1 MGYTMG
7 LLWVVLI
14 VVEATG
20 LIRIHTVEVH
30 PSTFRSWAMVEGE
43 EGGRIVFVKKGKL
56 MASQL
61 WRGDEGVLVEGAH
74 SQQVLIGI
82 HFLFGGFSSWAIN
95 MSLPR

>member
-1 MGYTMG
+1 
-7 LLWVVLI
+7 
-14 VVEATG
+14 
-20 LIRIHTVEVH
+20 
-30 PSTFRSWAMVEGE
+30 MVEGE

-74 SQQVLIGI
+74 SQQVVIETE
-82 HFLFGGFSSWAIN
+82 FLSGGFSLWVIS